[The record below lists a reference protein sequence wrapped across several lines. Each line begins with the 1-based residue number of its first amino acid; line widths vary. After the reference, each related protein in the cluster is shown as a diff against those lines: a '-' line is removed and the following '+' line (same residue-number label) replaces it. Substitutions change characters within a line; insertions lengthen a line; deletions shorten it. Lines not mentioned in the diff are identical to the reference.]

1 MGKEAKTNAMRILE
15 RAKVAYTAH
24 EYPHEEG
31 VAVDGVT
38 VAASIGEDPACVYK
52 TLVTQGNSKNYFVFV
67 IPVAAELDL
76 KAAARSVGEKSV
88 AMIHVADINKV
99 TGYGL
104 LRSCRPHQGRTGDYG
119 KDHLLKASPKGRAFK
134 RIFIIKRVS
143 DKSYLK
149 RKTVSKLHKIFE
161 SFLTAG
167 NTRENLPERS
177 LQRRFFAVY
186 CSQTADGRA
195 HELFFSR
202 RRTAWTTRFA
212 EDEQNAK

>member
-1 MGKEAKTNAMRILE
+1 MASLPSQAL
-15 RAKVAYTAH
+15 RASSPK
-24 EYPHEEG
+24 
-31 VAVDGVT
+31 
-38 VAASIGEDPACVYK
+38 
-52 TLVTQGNSKNYFVFV
+52 
-67 IPVAAELDL
+67 
-76 KAAARSVGEKSV
+76 
-88 AMIHVADINKV
+88 
-99 TGYGL
+99 
-104 LRSCRPHQGRTGDYG
+104 GDYG
-119 KDHLLKASPKGRAFK
+119 KDHLLKASPKGRTFK
-134 RIFIIKRVS
+134 RIFIIKRFS

-167 NTRENLPERS
+167 NTRENLSERS

-186 CSQTADGRA
+186 CSQTADERA

>member
-1 MGKEAKTNAMRILE
+1 MRKASPFG
-15 RAKVAYTAH
+15 R
-24 EYPHEEG
+24 
-31 VAVDGVT
+31 GVT
-38 VAASIGEDPACVYK
+38 EGDGEGKPGAMEPPHSDRQYLCQRNIIAVSVLLCQRPSPLRRIRAS
-52 TLVTQGNSKNYFVFV
+52 
-67 IPVAAELDL
+67 
-76 KAAARSVGEKSV
+76 
-88 AMIHVADINKV
+88 
-99 TGYGL
+99 
-104 LRSCRPHQGRTGDYG
+104 
-119 KDHLLKASPKGRAFK
+119 SPKGRAFK
-134 RIFIIKRVS
+134 RIFIIKRFS

-167 NTRENLPERS
+167 NTRENLSERS

>member
-1 MGKEAKTNAMRILE
+1 MMVSSKAEEEEPYGISKASPFGRGVTEGDGEGKDADRKPQTRRQHRSDKEAAYRWVRVLSYWPCPLRRL
-15 RAKVAYTAH
+15 RA
-24 EYPHEEG
+24 
-31 VAVDGVT
+31 
-38 VAASIGEDPACVYK
+38 S
-52 TLVTQGNSKNYFVFV
+52 
-67 IPVAAELDL
+67 
-76 KAAARSVGEKSV
+76 
-88 AMIHVADINKV
+88 
-99 TGYGL
+99 
-104 LRSCRPHQGRTGDYG
+104 
-119 KDHLLKASPKGRAFK
+119 SPKGRAFK
-134 RIFIIKRVS
+134 RIFIIKRFS

-167 NTRENLPERS
+167 NTRENLSERS